1 MHKKGNN
8 MTYAEAKAN
17 LENFKQMRD
26 EAEKKFEL
34 DHKNDKEFPAWSV
47 FRDYMRP
54 FNNAVVEAYSA
65 MIPLID
71 DYKTEPFDSIGDYFT
86 MEEFKGNCECGGF
99 IDYDGSGVLCIGDK
113 QTDITIFP
121 SAIMKGADVSKFD
134 GVMWYNK

>member
-1 MHKKGNN
+1 

-17 LENFKQMRD
+17 FEKATCDMNA
-26 EAEKKFEL
+26 AEDKFEK
-34 DHKNDKEFPAWSV
+34 DHKFDAEFPTWNV
-47 FRDYMRP
+47 FRDYMKPYR
-54 FNNAVVEAYSA
+54 NAVTEAYIA

-71 DYKTEPFDSIGDYFT
+71 DYKLEPFDNIGDHFS
-86 MEEFKGNCECGGF
+86 MEEFKMNCECGGF

-113 QTDITIFP
+113 QTNIDIYP